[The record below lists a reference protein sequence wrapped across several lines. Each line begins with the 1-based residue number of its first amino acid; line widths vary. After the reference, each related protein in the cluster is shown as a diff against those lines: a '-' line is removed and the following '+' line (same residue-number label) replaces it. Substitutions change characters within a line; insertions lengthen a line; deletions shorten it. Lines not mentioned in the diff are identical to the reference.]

1 MKTIA
6 TLFAVFLVLLLL
18 ASCSNDDMQPPQ
30 PPLPNV
36 VLENTATDA
45 MMQRDSISKEED
57 IDPPKLPTPPIKT

>member
-6 TLFAVFLVLLLL
+6 TSFAVFLTLLLL
-18 ASCSNDDMQPPQ
+18 ASCSNDDMPSPQ
-30 PPLPNV
+30 PPLPTV

-57 IDPPKLPTPPIKT
+57 IDPPLKPKP